1 MVSRMKF
8 TFDSYKNL
16 ISKILQKGYTLTNY
30 SDYQKHEM
38 PCILRHDVDMDLQM
52 AEKFAKFETDNNIKS
67 TYYILL
73 SSELYTVCSKRS
85 TESISNILGGGH
97 SIGLHFDE
105 VKYDRQLEKCESI
118 EEKIEMIKKYINNEV
133 QILSMLIGHEVSTVS
148 MHRPSRFVLEADI
161 QMPCIINSYSKRF
174 FEDFKYISD
183 SKMHWREDVEQIVEG
198 REYKALHILTHP
210 FWYYKENK
218 NIDLCMNEWFSMKS
232 DSIYDTMKEVLL

>member
-73 SSELYTVCSKRS
+73 SSELYNVCSKRS
-85 TESISNILGGGH
+85 TESISNILGG
-97 SIGLHFDE
+97 E
-105 VKYDRQLEKCESI
+105 
-118 EEKIEMIKKYINNEV
+118 
-133 QILSMLIGHEVSTVS
+133 
-148 MHRPSRFVLEADI
+148 HRSVCR
-161 QMPCIINSYSKRF
+161 
-174 FEDFKYISD
+174 
-183 SKMHWREDVEQIVEG
+183 
-198 REYKALHILTHP
+198 
-210 FWYYKENK
+210 
-218 NIDLCMNEWFSMKS
+218 
-232 DSIYDTMKEVLL
+232 